1 MIDPTS
7 STETIARINNE
18 LSSAYKEEEEFWKQ
32 RSRQLWL
39 TLGDRNTGYFHA
51 ITKSRKAINKFS
63 VIENE
68 EGHSVFTEDKILGV
82 ILDYYQQLFTKQETH
97 EDTCWSIVQEALSPC
112 I

>member
-1 MIDPTS
+1 MIDSNS
-7 STETIARINNE
+7 STGTITKLNE
-18 LSSAYKEEEEFWKQ
+18 DLCNAYKEEEEYWKQ

-68 EGHSVFTEDKILGV
+68 EGQSFFEEDKILGV
-82 ILDYYQQLFTKQETH
+82 ILDYYQQLFTKQETQ
-97 EDTCWSIVQEALSPC
+97 DALAGP
-112 I
+112 

>member
-32 RSRQLWL
+32 HNRQLWL

-51 ITKSRKAINKFS
+51 IT
-63 VIENE
+63 
-68 EGHSVFTEDKILGV
+68 
-82 ILDYYQQLFTKQETH
+82 
-97 EDTCWSIVQEALSPC
+97 
-112 I
+112 